1 VEPLIR
7 YSELRPVLDRVVQGT
22 CTEADIALIKQVIRE
37 GLAESLPESSS
48 RPGAARD
55 EMSVQVGG
63 DVKDS
68 LIIAGQGE
76 VRLGKYSVSTQD
88 SGNIKIGQR
97 VYKGSD
103 SEAIR
108 GLVRQVLDEM
118 TADTKDIFT
127 PVSDP
132 AIDVMRLRAYETLRG
147 RTFTLEDLEDLAFRL
162 NVNWDE
168 LAGDTK
174 TRKARALV
182 RYFEQ
187 RGWLERLCQA
197 IDERRLEGQA

>member
-1 VEPLIR
+1 
-7 YSELRPVLDRVVQGT
+7 VLDRVVQGT
-22 CTEADIALIKQVIRE
+22 CTDADIALIRQVIRE
-37 GLAESLPESSS
+37 GLVESLPEPS
-48 RPGAARD
+48 PGPARN
-55 EMSVQVGG
+55 MSVRVGG

-68 LIIAGQGE
+68 LIIAGQDE

-108 GLVRQVLDEM
+108 EMVRQVLGEM
-118 TADTKDIFT
+118 MTGTTDVLA

-132 AIDVMRLRAYETLRG
+132 AIDAMRLHAYETLRG

-174 TRKARALV
+174 TKKARALV

-197 IDERRLEGQA
+197 INQMRSSA

>member
-1 VEPLIR
+1 LIR
-7 YSELRPVLDRVVQGT
+7 YSELRPVLDRVVHGT
-22 CTEADIALIKQVIRE
+22 CTEADIALIREVIRT
-37 GLAESLPESSS
+37 GLAEVLPEPG
-48 RPGAARD
+48 PGAARD
-55 EMSVQVGG
+55 QMSVRVGG

-108 GLVRQVLDEM
+108 GLVQQVLDEM
-118 TADTKDIFT
+118 MADTKDVFT
-127 PVSDP
+127 PASDL
-132 AIDVMRLRAYETLRG
+132 ATDVMRLRAYEALRG

-162 NVNWDE
+162 NVSWDE

-197 IDERRLEGQA
+197 IDERRLEGRA